1 MRNILKNIYQKW
13 KKRVV
18 KMAEQLL
25 EGINPTRMELLEI
38 RKKLILAEKGHKLL
52 EEKRD
57 ALVEKFFGIIDKRNQ
72 LSKRLD
78 DDFKSAFLTLIHSQM
93 IMGEKRVEEISY
105 ISEDIGEISFE
116 KENIMG
122 VKIPAMN
129 KDSIIIKRKHLY
141 SFSETCAK
149 LDDSQK
155 KFSKLLLNLLDL
167 ADLEGRIKS
176 LAVEIEKTKRRVNV
190 LENNLIP
197 KLNATQK
204 YIEMQLEE
212 REREDFFRRKR
223 IKAIMESKKV

>member
-1 MRNILKNIYQKW
+1 
-13 KKRVV
+13 
-18 KMAEQLL
+18 MAEQLL

-78 DDFKSAFLTLIHSQM
+78 EDFTSGFLSLLHSQM
-93 IMGEKRVEEISY
+93 IMGEKKVEETSHQTK
-105 ISEDIGEISFE
+105 DIGEISFE

-129 KDSIIIKRKHLY
+129 KDTIKISNNPLY
-141 SFSETCAK
+141 SFTETCSK

-155 KFSKLLLNLLDL
+155 KFSELLLNLLDL

-197 KLNATQK
+197 KLYATRK